1 MGRSIA
7 IASGKGGVGKTT
19 LTANLGIALASL
31 GLKTLIVDADI
42 AMANLSLIFK
52 LHNSPITLH
61 EILMGEANI
70 EDAIYAGPKGVE
82 IVPCGLSLEGYR
94 HADPTRLKQA
104 IELIAPRY
112 DFILLDTPAGIER
125 CALASFNAAQQ
136 TLIITAPDAHSVA
149 AALKAKG
156 AAQRLMSKPF
166 GFVMNMVREEKG
178 ELGREQ
184 ISTMLELPYYGMI
197 PFDPEVRRSFV
208 ENIDPVI
215 IRKPQSPAARA
226 INDIAYKLSGKRLEE
241 ISPEKK
247 PSFFSKIFEKF
258 LRKKGV

>member
-19 LTANLGIALASL
+19 LVANLGIVLASS

-42 AMANLSLIFK
+42 AMANLSLMFK
-52 LHNSPITLH
+52 LQNSPITLH

-82 IVPCGLSLEGYR
+82 IVPSGLSLEGYR
-94 HADPTRLKQA
+94 RSDPTRLKHA
-104 IELIAPRY
+104 IEAVLQRY

-125 CALASFNAAQQ
+125 CALAAFNAAQQ
-136 TLIITAPDAHSVA
+136 TLIITMPDSASVA
-149 AALKAKG
+149 DALKAKG

-166 GFVMNMVREEKG
+166 GFVINMVRDEKG
-178 ELGREQ
+178 ELKREQ
-184 ISTMLELPYYGMI
+184 ISTILELPYYGMI
-197 PFDPEVRRSFV
+197 PYDPEVRRSFV
-208 ENIDPVI
+208 ENIDPVV

-226 INDIAYKLSGKRLEE
+226 ITDIANRLSGRQIEE
-241 ISPEKK
+241 IKTEKK
-247 PSFFSKIFEKF
+247 PSFFSKIFARFK
-258 LRKKGV
+258 KKGV